1 MIFVKEYV
9 GGIRYN
15 ATDWLNHEIELNQ
28 HCWKHEIV
36 GYQLG
41 EDFATILV
49 EWVGLTGNEFEEWKY
64 EDFSY

>member
-1 MIFVKEYV
+1 MIFVKE
-9 GGIRYN
+9 YN
-15 ATDWLNHEIELNQ
+15 ATDWLNHEIELNK

-41 EDFATILV
+41 EGVATILV
-49 EWVGLTGNEFEEWKY
+49 EWVGLTGNEFEEWER